1 MNFELGGK
9 KVYEGRVS
17 MMESSKSLYDN
28 ALEGRVNNV
37 EHISEESNSG
47 YSQA

>member
-1 MNFELGGK
+1 
-9 KVYEGRVS
+9 

-28 ALEGRVNNV
+28 ALEGRVNIV

-47 YSQA
+47 YSGKEVCKPD